1 MDQFSKKVLRGKV
14 DTTIVT
20 GSDWGEWSNFYQ
32 VSGEAFQS
40 ETPRRYIQLELI
52 MSTED
57 PNVAPVLDR
66 LAIEFEDAL
75 VQRAVGRI
83 LPRQASVNEDTR
95 FAYTLWPTSD
105 NQDSGFNRLRLRM
118 PGQVNRDDL
127 IVRVGGVEQALT
139 EVLNTDSLLT
149 ISLPERV
156 YSDSASGGI
165 HHACYRQCNA
175 FFSRCR

>member
-1 MDQFSKKVLRGKV
+1 MTGLARRRPRRSGQVHPKSYEVKLTLRPL
-14 DTTIVT
+14 T

-32 VSGEAFQS
+32 VSGETFQS

-57 PNVAPVLDR
+57 PSVAPVLDR

-83 LPRQASVNEDTR
+83 LPREASVNEETR
-95 FAYTLWPTSD
+95 FSYTLWPTSD

-118 PGQVNRDDL
+118 PSQF
-127 IVRVGGVEQALT
+127 ET
-139 EVLNTDSLLT
+139 M
-149 ISLPERV
+149 IST
-156 YSDSASGGI
+156 SK
-165 HHACYRQCNA
+165 
-175 FFSRCR
+175 